1 MTKLLLYVVGNGLL
15 LLGLGGL
22 TLQIDDAIAHESE
35 NPFLGLALAISFG
48 GLGVF
53 ALLAASERY
62 NGGWSSAIGLCVIA
76 VGILFL
82 GGGMDEAQR
91 GNREHLVTGLLFF
104 SVLPIT
110 IGAILVRS
118 GHRAHVLA
126 QHERQLEYFGR
137 SGSR

>member
-1 MTKLLLYVVGNGLL
+1 MFKLLLYVVGNGLL
-15 LLGLGGL
+15 LLGLGFL
-22 TLQIDDAIAHESE
+22 TLEIDAVMAQEFE
-35 NPFLGLALAISFG
+35 YPFLGLALAISFA

-62 NGGWSSAIGLCVIA
+62 NGGWSSGIGLCVIA
-76 VGILFL
+76 VGLLFL

-104 SVLPIT
+104 CVLPVT

-118 GHRAHVLA
+118 GHRAYVLA
-126 QHERQLEYFGR
+126 QRERELESFSR
-137 SGSR
+137 SASR